1 MASPTKKLILI
12 IILSIVATYISL
24 PPQFNFI
31 GKVVTR
37 PSMNFSIGKLVLQNN
52 FDLHLGL
59 DLAGGSHLVF
69 EADTQNLPEEKRKTA
84 IEGVREVI
92 DRRVNFFGV
101 SEPVVQTSS
110 YEGKDKI
117 IVELPGI
124 SDTKE
129 ATNLIGKTAQLVFS
143 EVIFTSV
150 EENAT
155 PSGTLL
161 PTDLTGSDLENAEIT
176 FETENGQPAISLKF
190 SQEGAKKFE
199 DITSRNIG
207 KPVVII
213 LDDQILSQPTV
224 QEKIIGG
231 EAQISGDFTV
241 EQAKE
246 LVVQLNAGAL
256 PIPIT
261 LIEER
266 TVGATLGM
274 ESIQKSVTA
283 GVVGIILVG
292 AFMILAY
299 GKLGLI
305 ANIGL
310 FIFAMITLALY
321 KLIPVTLTLPGIAGF
336 ILSVGMAVDSNILIF
351 ERFKEE
357 RIKRSISDALEVS
370 FGRAW
375 DSIRDANTA
384 TLVTAF
390 ILANPLDWKF
400 LNISG
405 PVRGFAITLALGI
418 LISLFTGIFVSRN
431 LLRVFVKE
439 NKKKEKIK

>member
-1 MASPTKKLILI
+1 M
-12 IILSIVATYISL
+12 ATYISL

-357 RIKRSISDALEVS
+357 RTKRSISDALEVS